1 MLTRREFLTS
11 AGAASA
17 LVAGSTPASVATGAE
32 SEKLF
37 LPPDRL
43 SASTSDR
50 LPLTWSKERMRHLQA
65 RLAERGYQGVFLT
78 DQWNIIYFTGL
89 FHTRTERM
97 LHAFIPTDGEHPIW
111 FYPALDRDL
120 IHSWWYEDGDMY
132 FDWLNVEGAA
142 PQEGR
147 VIRGPTQDL
156 WRWALGGL
164 KRRGF
169 AGKKLAADKELVPS
183 APENRG
189 RGARPANGVSRGGLL
204 VLS

>member
-1 MLTRREFLTS
+1 
-11 AGAASA
+11 
-17 LVAGSTPASVATGAE
+17 
-32 SEKLF
+32 
-37 LPPDRL
+37 
-43 SASTSDR
+43 
-50 LPLTWSKERMRHLQA
+50 MRHLQA

-142 PQEGR
+142 PQEGK

-156 WRWALGGL
+156 WRWALDGL

-183 APENRG
+183 AQKAVVEVL
-189 RGARPANGVSRGGLL
+189 GVSRGGLL
-204 VLS
+204 VFS